1 MSKKM
6 KKSPEE
12 KIEYFRQKLE
22 KANSEIESKSQ
33 ISINFDELEKKIEG
47 LGGIEVFR
55 GKIISNYYK
64 VLGTEAGL
72 NFISS
77 LFDLERTKLIYG
89 TGGAFARLRE
99 MYDVDGTEIYMV
111 ETRIKDLKL
120 NERTKLVHEDPG
132 YLTDARNYRY
142 LKILFKDNK
151 ALEFRQKEVKK
162 RTSYILEEIKNLEY
176 SLDQIINPVQLK
188 PYLEIE
194 VSGRNLINNYL
205 EAVNKIGMNPKDFRE
220 ISARVLIEEHL
231 RNFDEVTKPMEIIPS
246 LKKEEES
253 VSETKVKV
261 ETSTTIDSK
270 KEETSQ

>member
-1 MSKKM
+1 M